1 MGPTSAPTD
10 PALACPLPMGELA
23 FLFPGQGSQRVGM
36 GSELRSERPDLF
48 ERYFGLADEAS
59 GLPVARRA
67 LEGPTEEL
75 TATEVAQPAL
85 FALSLAL
92 TEAAGELGLSARL
105 VAGHSLGEYT
115 AAVAVGALGL
125 EDGMRLVAKRGRLMA
140 EIQSST
146 PGTMAAIVGLP
157 RDAVE
162 RICVE
167 AAELGQVGPANLN
180 SPQQIVVSGDERAVE
195 RVVELAESAGAK
207 RAMRLQVGAAFH
219 SPMMEPV
226 QRELAEGMEP
236 LAFSDPRVPIAANA
250 TGQLV
255 RTGGEVRRALIDQIA
270 SPVQWEGCLHALV
283 ASGCDTFLELGP
295 GRVLGG
301 LVKQIDRGLETA
313 AAESVAKLAEFAAA
327 RDQDQRPATA

>member
-1 MGPTSAPTD
+1 MAK
-10 PALACPLPMGELA
+10 LA

-36 GSELRSERPDLF
+36 GSELRSERRDLF
-48 ERYFGLADEAS
+48 DRYFGLADEAS
-59 GLPVARRA
+59 GLPVTRLA
-67 LEGPTEEL
+67 LEGPIEEL

-92 TEAAGELGLSARL
+92 AEAAGELGLDARL
-105 VAGHSLGEYT
+105 VSGHSLGDYT
-115 AAVAVGALGL
+115 AAAAVCALGL
-125 EDGMRLVAKRGRLMA
+125 EDGMKLVAKRGRLMA

-146 PGTMAAIVGLP
+146 PGTMAAIIGLH
-157 RDAVE
+157 RDAAE
-162 RICVE
+162 RICAE

-226 QRELAEGMEP
+226 QRQLAEEMES
-236 LAFSDPRVPIAANA
+236 LAFNDPRVPIAANA
-250 TGQLV
+250 SGQLV
-255 RTGGEVRRALIDQIA
+255 QTGKEVRQALIDQIA
-270 SPVQWEGCLHALV
+270 RPVQWEGCVRTLV
-283 ASGCDTFLELGP
+283 ANGCDRFLELGP

-301 LVKQIDRGLETA
+301 LVRQIDRGLEVG
-313 AAESVAKLAEFAAA
+313 AAESAAKLAEFAAGPDRA
-327 RDQDQRPATA
+327 QDTSTA